1 MKFVIIN
8 RSFWPESDVVGEGL
22 LNIAELASN
31 NNHDVYVI
39 CQSGKNI
46 KNHLIDSHRGSKIK
60 NVYAMNAFTDSSSS
74 IILRIVELLF
84 FSIWSLF
91 FLIKIR
97 PKKIYI
103 STDPPILL
111 PFVISQI
118 SRIFSSKIYY
128 HIQDIHPEA
137 TNISFKLNNFFYSF
151 LKKIDNLTINR
162 AYKLITISNE
172 MKNYILERNKKNI
185 KIDVIKNCAIKNKNK
200 LLNIEKQK
208 NSIIYCGNLGRLQRI
223 QLLIDSIKKYISNGG
238 GLEFVFIGGGVF
250 SQKIHELSVKYPQV
264 KYIGKTSSLDASIE
278 MQKHD
283 WGILSIEDEVTKY
296 AYPSKIS
303 SYILNDCKIFA
314 ICGKST
320 NISRFIE
327 SNHAGI
333 VSEPE
338 INNIVQSLF
347 KIEQQK
353 MELNSMTADYKE
365 EVTVEHFAKQCL
377 TSMGLD

>member
-22 LNIAELASN
+22 LKIAELASN

-39 CQSGKNI
+39 CQSGQNI
-46 KNHLIDSHRGSKIK
+46 KNQLIKNHRGGKIK
-60 NVYAMNAFTDSSSS
+60 NVYAMNAYTDSSSS
-74 IILRIVELLF
+74 IISRLIELLF

-111 PFVISQI
+111 PFVIGLI
-118 SRIFSSKIYY
+118 SRIFSSRIYY

-137 TNISFKLNNFFYSF
+137 TNVSFKLNNFFYRF

-172 MKNYILERNKKNI
+172 MKDYILERNKRNI
-185 KIDVIKNCAIKNKNK
+185 KIDVIKNCAVKKNKS
-200 LLNIEKQK
+200 LNIEKQK

-223 QLLIDSIKKYISNGG
+223 QLLIDSIKKYIDDGG
-238 GLEFVFIGGGVF
+238 NLEFVFVGGGVF
-250 SQKIHELSVKYPQV
+250 SQKIHELSKKYPQV

-283 WGILSIEDEVTKY
+283 WGILPIEDEVTKY

-314 ICGKST
+314 ICGNNT
-320 NISRFIE
+320 NISRFIK
-327 SNHAGI
+327 SNHVGV

-338 INNIVQSLF
+338 INNIVKSLF

-353 MELNSMTADYKE
+353 IELNSMTADYKT
-365 EVTVEHFAKQCL
+365 EVTVEYFAKQCL
-377 TSMGLD
+377 ISMGLD